1 MKIEW
6 PRAETPTHWITMGA
20 DTSLV
25 ASFGVAGSL
34 AAGAV
39 VLGYYLSYWLGIQR
53 RLRRHLAA

>member
-1 MKIEW
+1 
-6 PRAETPTHWITMGA
+6 
-20 DTSLV
+20 LV

-39 VLGYYLSYWLGIQR
+39 VLGYYLSYWLGIRR